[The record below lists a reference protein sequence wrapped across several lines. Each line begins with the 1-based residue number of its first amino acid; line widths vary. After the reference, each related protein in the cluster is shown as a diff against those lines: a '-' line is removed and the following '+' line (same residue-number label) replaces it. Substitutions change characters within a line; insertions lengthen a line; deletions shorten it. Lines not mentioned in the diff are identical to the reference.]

1 MFNDINLLY
10 LVYVNSVVMCIDK
23 NGDELYIGDRVKS
36 NRGYEFTIEVI
47 NDRGWIWGSEI
58 PERIRFW
65 HRRADNKNH
74 HDPRHCEKIP
84 NRTSWVGSTI
94 KFNFI

>member
-1 MFNDINLLY
+1 MSSDRYGN
-10 LVYVNSVVMCIDK
+10 
-23 NGDELYIGDRVKS
+23 ELNIGDRVKCD
-36 NRGYEFTIEVI
+36 RGYEFTIEVI

-58 PERIRFW
+58 PERNRFW

-74 HDPRHCEKIP
+74 HNPRYCEKIP